1 MSAATH
7 AHPVTKRNATAVQAI
22 VLLAA
27 ASMPVMAATL
37 LTPVLPQML
46 EHFAGTPGSA
56 VLVPLLI
63 TAPALMIAVF
73 APFAGQ
79 IVDRVGRKWLL
90 VIGLVAYAALGVI
103 PAFVDGLGAILA
115 SRLAL
120 GVCESAIMTVAT
132 ALIVDYYRSEKQR
145 NRYLG
150 LQGATASIGATVF
163 IIVGTAVG
171 AAGWQAPFWVYLVSL
186 VIASAAVVLLWE
198 PRGGEAVG
206 TVERSRIAWGPLVG
220 PLLVTILGGLTFYT
234 LVVNLPVIVEQAGI
248 AASNTAVIGG
258 IAAVASLFVALGGIF
273 FPQIRKLLGDRV
285 VPVGFALQAVGMI
298 LLWALSGLGVGGVV
312 PGALI
317 ASFGAGLILPGFL
330 TWVVARTGFAERG
343 RVTGL
348 WTGAFFLGNFLAPV
362 VANGLGAALG
372 GLAGAVGIIGVL
384 AAAAAVI
391 TSRMKRG

>member
-7 AHPVTKRNATAVQAI
+7 AHPVTRRNATAVQAI

-132 ALIVDYYRSEKQR
+132 ALIVDYYRDEKQR
-145 NRYLG
+145 SRYLG

-186 VIASAAVVLLWE
+186 VIAAAAVVLLWE